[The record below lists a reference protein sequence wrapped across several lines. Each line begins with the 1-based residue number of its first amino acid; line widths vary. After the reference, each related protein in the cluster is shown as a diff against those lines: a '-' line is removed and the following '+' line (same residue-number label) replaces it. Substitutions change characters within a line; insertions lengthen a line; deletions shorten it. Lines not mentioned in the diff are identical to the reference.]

1 MQKFGTS
8 LSRFGFAINN
18 KTENLEQISSTQLK
32 SESNKFYDNNVKSF
46 DSDNKQNGTGLS
58 SWVSTIDYD
67 SSLFELKITFKDG
80 TTCSYKDI
88 TPDIVEDFNKAPSK
102 GRWVR
107 DNLVAN
113 NHEYKV
119 IRVGHSNNDSDFNSK
134 NKSAQSNGM
143 KTIK

>member
-8 LSRFGFAINN
+8 LSRFGFAMN
-18 KTENLEQISSTQLK
+18 KTDNLEQIGSTQLK
-32 SESNKFYDNNVKSF
+32 SESNKFYDSNVKSF

-67 SSLFELKITFKDG
+67 SSLLELKITFKDG
-80 TTCSYKDI
+80 TTCLYKDI
-88 TPDIVEDFNKAPSK
+88 TPDVVEDFNKAPSK

-119 IRVGHSNNDSDFNSK
+119 IRVGHSNNDSDFTSK

-143 KTIK
+143 KTLK